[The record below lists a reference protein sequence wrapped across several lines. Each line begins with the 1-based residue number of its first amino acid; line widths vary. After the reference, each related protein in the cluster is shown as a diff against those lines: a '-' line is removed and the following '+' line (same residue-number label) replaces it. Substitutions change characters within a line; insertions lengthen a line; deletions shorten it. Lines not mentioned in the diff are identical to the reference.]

1 MTIINRVGKPS
12 RKRIVKTIIMNS
24 IKTVEILSKDEEYY
38 NGRKLTIQFQHKK
51 NLIMF
56 LKYKAASFFYNSVPA
71 VGICIN
77 YSNFA

>member
-1 MTIINRVGKPS
+1 M
-12 RKRIVKTIIMNS
+12 
-24 IKTVEILSKDEEYY
+24 EENLLY
-38 NGRKLTIQFQHKK
+38 NFNTKK

-56 LKYKAASFFYNSVPA
+56 LKYKAASFLYNSVPA